1 MLFCY
6 VSGSQDV
13 LTMLADWVCI
23 ILAFLVY
30 GLCNCGCLPHFCCMQ
45 CVKDYIRLKVLSL
58 VLHGTAPSVKESYN
72 LTSLFVHCFTDDF
85 VVFTPNLGD
94 TNGWQWQGYYYGCH
108 IGVSFIRRSYFWEK
122 PHQFFAGVKKQTFM
136 VVPIGSFYF

>member
-1 MLFCY
+1 MVYLLT
-6 VSGSQDV
+6 SNDAV
-13 LTMLADWVCI
+13 LLCLRFTRCI
-23 ILAFLVY
+23 NDACRLSLHNSSISCIWPMQLWMSTAFL
-30 GLCNCGCLPHFCCMQ
+30 LHAK

-94 TNGWQWQGYYYGCH
+94 TNG
-108 IGVSFIRRSYFWEK
+108 
-122 PHQFFAGVKKQTFM
+122 
-136 VVPIGSFYF
+136 